1 LRSPANKSKEHLN
14 KELLAKKPPD
24 ED

>member
-14 KELLAKKPPD
+14 KELLTKKPPD